1 MESSTLMISEA
12 LLKSYS
18 NSVVDLM
25 VERARELI
33 IKSPECQ
40 KIQEDNRRTAVDL
53 TVVIDGSRTAYENLR
68 LISFLAESAD
78 VGTFGSYISVIHGST
93 GDYIVNRTN
102 SLASMFDQLRN
113 NSLASEL
120 DLICLSI

>member
-1 MESSTLMISEA
+1 MESSNLIISEA

-33 IKSPECQ
+33 GKSPECQ
-40 KIQEDNRRTAVDL
+40 KLQEDNRRTAVDL
-53 TVVIDGSRTAYENLR
+53 TVFIDGSRTEYENLR

-102 SLASMFDQLRN
+102 SLASMFEQLRN

-120 DLICLSI
+120 VFL

>member
-1 MESSTLMISEA
+1 M
-12 LLKSYS
+12 
-18 NSVVDLM
+18 
-25 VERARELI
+25 ERARELI
-33 IKSPECQ
+33 TKSPECL

-102 SLASMFDQLRN
+102 SLASMFEQLRN
-113 NSLASEL
+113 NSLASEMVL
-120 DLICLSI
+120 FDLLN

>member
-1 MESSTLMISEA
+1 MIISET

-18 NSVVDLM
+18 NSVVDLL

-33 IKSPECQ
+33 TKSPVCQ
-40 KIQEDNRRTAVDL
+40 KIQEDNRRTAIDL
-53 TVVIDGSRTAYENLR
+53 TVVIDGSRKAYDNLK
-68 LISFLAESAD
+68 LISYLAESAD

-102 SLASMFDQLRN
+102 SLASMFEQLRN

-120 DLICLSI
+120 DILVDYLSR

>member
-1 MESSTLMISEA
+1 MESSNLIISEA

-33 IKSPECQ
+33 GKSPECQ
-40 KIQEDNRRTAVDL
+40 KLQEDNRRTAVDL
-53 TVVIDGSRTAYENLR
+53 TVFIDGSRTEYENLR

-102 SLASMFDQLRN
+102 SLTSMFEQLRN

-120 DLICLSI
+120 VFL

>member
-1 MESSTLMISEA
+1 MESSNLIISEA

-33 IKSPECQ
+33 GKSPECQ
-40 KIQEDNRRTAVDL
+40 KLQEDNRRTAVDL

-68 LISFLAESAD
+68 LIFFLAESAD

-102 SLASMFDQLRN
+102 SLASMFEQLRN

-120 DLICLSI
+120 VFL

>member
-1 MESSTLMISEA
+1 MESSNLIISEA

-33 IKSPECQ
+33 GKSPECQ
-40 KIQEDNRRTAVDL
+40 KLQEDNRRTAVDL
-53 TVVIDGSRTAYENLR
+53 TVVIDGSRTEYENLR

-102 SLASMFDQLRN
+102 SLASMFEQLRN

-120 DLICLSI
+120 VFL